1 MHMQTSFWEA
11 NRTTTPEDNAQALEQ
26 NPGESGAKMDSAVF
40 SDMTRRDPKAR

>member
-26 NPGESGAKMDSAVF
+26 NPGESGTKMDSVVF
-40 SDMTRRDPKAR
+40 SNRTPRDPEAR